1 MIFTIRKTG
10 WCIAFLSYVCA
21 FLYWGVDT
29 GEAFPSYILFLT
41 TLVGTIIIVVLA
53 IKSKCSDLWAAALI
67 AAISFLI
74 VPVWSAPF
82 FAAR

>member
-1 MIFTIRKTG
+1 MTSTIRKTG

-21 FLYWGVDT
+21 FLFWGVDT
-29 GEAFPSYILFLT
+29 GEAFPSYILLLA

-53 IKSKCSDLWAAALI
+53 VKSKCYDLWAAAII

-82 FAAR
+82 FSAR